1 MPTETLHIEN
11 VDEEIEIEVEFDYE
25 PDEEKSWDY
34 PGATASAYICEV
46 TNLEN
51 GSEICLLPKEQERIE
66 EWLVEKVRENEEER
80 RQYKRYGYMLEDY

>member
-11 VDEEIEIEVEFDYE
+11 AEEEIEIEVEFDYE
-25 PDEEKSWDY
+25 PDEAMTRDY
-34 PGATASAYICEV
+34 PGATASASIYEV

-51 GSEICLLPKEQERIE
+51 GSEICLLPKVQEQIE
-66 EWLVEKVRENEEER
+66 EDLVEKGRENEEER